1 MTIGVRRMAAWVA
14 ALVAGG
20 LLAACSSS
28 GGTDTV
34 GPDATGS
41 SSQPPPSSSVPSVPS
56 VPASSVPSVPASP
69 PAADAATTQ
78 AVTAAFKKF
87 FNSKTTPAD
96 SQAALQHGEAFKQT
110 LEEQAKGAY
119 SKDSGVNVASVTGSG
134 PVLNVTFTLTSG
146 GAPLLSNIKG
156 FAVKEDG
163 QWKVAAATF
172 CVLLKLE
179 GSPPPA
185 CSDSSITALPQ

>member
-14 ALVAGG
+14 VLVAGG
-20 LLAACSSS
+20 LLAACSTS

-56 VPASSVPSVPASP
+56 MPASP
-69 PAADAATTQ
+69 AAADAATTQ

-96 SQAALQHGEAFKQT
+96 SQVALQHGEAFKQT
-110 LEEQAKGAY
+110 LEEQAKGSY

-146 GAPLLSNIKG
+146 GAPLLSNVKG
-156 FAVKEDG
+156 FAVQEDG
-163 QWKVAAATF
+163 HWKVAAATF